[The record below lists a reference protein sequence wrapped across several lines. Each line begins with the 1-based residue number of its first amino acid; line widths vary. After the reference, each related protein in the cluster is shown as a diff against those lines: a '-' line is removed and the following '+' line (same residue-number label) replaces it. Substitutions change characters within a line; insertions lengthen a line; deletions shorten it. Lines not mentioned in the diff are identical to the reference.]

1 MKHITLPIHPRT
13 GLTALGILPSGK
25 IVWPAMGGDG
35 TGDGGDGQGGNA
47 NGGQGPG
54 GDGGQGGGGNQNAG
68 GGGERT
74 FSQSELEAI
83 IGDRL
88 ARERSKYA
96 DYADV
101 KAKAEELDKLRE
113 AEKTDLEKLQGQ
125 YEELLGKHSK
135 AEHELRITRAASKH
149 GLSAEA
155 AAFLSGETDEEVEAA
170 AEKLAALTNPTGGA
184 GGGTNNGD
192 GNNGGNAG
200 GRRPDPSQ
208 GQGSSG
214 DGASSMAAGRQRFR
228 ERHGKTNN

>member
-1 MKHITLPIHPRT
+1 MKQNITLPIHPRT

-25 IVWPAMGGDG
+25 VVWPVMGGDG
-35 TGDGGDGQGGNA
+35 TGTGGDGQGGNA

-74 FSQSELEAI
+74 FTQSELEAI

-88 ARERSKYA
+88 ARERGKYA
-96 DYADV
+96 DYDDL
-101 KAKAEELDKLRE
+101 KGKAEKYDEYQ
-113 AEKTDLEKLQGQ
+113 ASQQTDLEKLQGQ
-125 YEELLGKHSK
+125 YEELLGK
-135 AEHELRITRAASKH
+135 AARTEQALRISRAASKH

-192 GNNGGNAG
+192 GNNGNAG

>member
-1 MKHITLPIHPRT
+1 MKHHITLPLHPRT
-13 GLTALGILPSGK
+13 GLTALGVLPSGK
-25 IVWPAMGGDG
+25 VVWPAMGGDG
-35 TGDGGDGQGGNA
+35 TGNGGDGQGGNA
-47 NGGQGPG
+47 NGGQPAG

-74 FSQSELEAI
+74 FTQSELEAI

-88 ARERSKYA
+88 ARERGKYA
-96 DYADV
+96 DYDDLKG
-101 KAKAEELDKLRE
+101 KASELDKIRE

-125 YEELLGKHSK
+125 YEELLGK
-135 AEHELRITRAASKH
+135 AARTEQALRISRAASKH

-155 AAFLSGETDEEVEAA
+155 AAFLHGETDEEVEAA

-192 GNNGGNAG
+192 GNNSG

-228 ERHGKTNN
+228 ERHGSKTNN